1 MLGERILNYIIISE
15 ISKGNTGSV
24 YLARHNTLD
33 RKAVIKVLPPELAD
47 NPEVK
52 ARFINEAKTLC
63 ELSHP
68 NIVTI
73 YNFIDY
79 NNNLCLITEYAEG
92 TPLNKYLDKSVAYF
106 NEKDFIRIFSRILD
120 AFDYAHRKGVI
131 HCNIKPSNIVLLND
145 LTPKV
150 LNFGFADIIE
160 SNAQNDTN
168 LESIKYMSPEQIL
181 GKAVDYRSDIY
192 SLGVLLFEMLTGVNP
207 YNNLKSSE
215 IRDKIVNYNL
225 PLLSDLRPILN
236 PGYQQIIERATAKQ
250 PEQRF
255 ESCAEFL
262 YLLRSISSNKSDSSN
277 VKTTISD
284 YQTENVFANKGGP
297 KFLKNNLI
305 KIITAIAI
313 SFIIFIIAVFYIIS
327 DINSSKSSSKDKKPT
342 KSESINRGNNEQNKN
357 LIINEARDATN
368 HFLSCWSNKD
378 IICLEFLLADDY
390 QYETATGNNKY
401 QDKAE
406 RLSVWRK
413 QFKERNFISVS
424 AEDININVLPDNT
437 VRVSYKQL
445 YVSDKYS
452 DSGIKVLYFRKQGTD
467 WKIYRDSFY

>member
-1 MLGERILNYIIISE
+1 MLGERILNYTIISE
-15 ISKGNTGSV
+15 ISKGEMGSV

-33 RKAVIKVLPPELAD
+33 RKAAIKVLPPELAGS
-47 NPEVK
+47 PEIK

-68 NIVTI
+68 DIVTI
-73 YNFIDY
+73 YNFADY
-79 NNNLCLITEYAEG
+79 KNNLCLIMEYVEG
-92 TPLNKYLDKSVAYF
+92 TPMNIYQDKSVGNI
-106 NEKDFIRIFSRILD
+106 NEIVPIRIFSRILD

-145 LTPKV
+145 LTPKI
-150 LNFGFADIIE
+150 LNFGLADIID
-160 SNAQNDTN
+160 SNAPNNTDP
-168 LESIKYMSPEQIL
+168 ESIKYMSPEQIQ

-225 PLLSDLRPILN
+225 PLLSDLRPNLN
-236 PGYQQIIERATAKQ
+236 PGYQQIINRATAKQ

-255 ESCAEFL
+255 SSCAEFL
-262 YLLRSISSNKSDSSN
+262 YSLKSISSDKSDSSN

-284 YQTENVFANKGGP
+284 YQTENVYANKAGQ

-305 KIITAIAI
+305 KIIAAI
-313 SFIIFIIAVFYIIS
+313 SISLIIISILVYYIIS
-327 DINSSKSSSKDKKPT
+327 DTKSSKSSSNGIKPT
-342 KSESINRGNNEQNKN
+342 KTESTNRGNTEQNKN
-357 LIINEARDATN
+357 LIINEVKDATN

-413 QFKERNFISVS
+413 QFKERNYISVS
-424 AEDININVLPDNT
+424 AEDMNISILSDNT

-452 DSGIKVLYFRKQGTD
+452 DSGIKVLYFRKQGAD
-467 WKIYRDSFY
+467 WKIYKDSFY